1 MVAKPGLV
9 LVSGPS
15 RGGKSR
21 WAESLLKQQA
31 KVTYLATSA
40 NRPDDPSWQS
50 RLRLHR
56 ERRPQRW
63 GLIETTS
70 DLPETITRCP
80 KDEAL
85 LVDSLGGFVAWC
97 LDLDQEQWEQ
107 RSNQLVRAVEQPDRM
122 VVMVIEETGWGVVP
136 ATPIGG
142 LFRDRLG
149 LLAQQLETRSDRSWL
164 VLQGRAI
171 DLHAIGEPV

>member
-1 MVAKPGLV
+1 MVAEPGLV

-21 WAESLLKQQA
+21 WAESLLKQHA

-63 GLIETTS
+63 GLIETTC

-85 LVDSLGGFVAWC
+85 LVDSVGGFVAWC

-122 VVMVIEETGWGVVP
+122 VVMVIEETGWGS
-136 ATPIGG
+136 
-142 LFRDRLG
+142 FRQPPS
-149 LLAQQLETRSDRSWL
+149 AASS
-164 VLQGRAI
+164 VIA
-171 DLHAIGEPV
+171 